1 MATLRPGLFVH
12 RTATDTLTAM
22 PSQVIAASGPRTA
35 FRKRVHSRLNR
46 RRTSP
51 AALTAIASEYE
62 VGEVL
67 EQDGALPLTWWVRA
81 PNFGDLLSPWLI
93 GRMTGR
99 EVVFADKTRPHYIAV
114 GSILKRVSPQS
125 VVWGSGSF
133 GNENRDQLVPEATYT
148 AVRGPL
154 SRARLLDVGATVPEV
169 YGDPALLTPLYYR
182 PKVKKTHD
190 IGIVA
195 RWSEKRWAQAKL
207 GPGVKLIDLGTDDVE
222 GVIKEM
228 LSCRQI
234 VTASLHGLIIADAY
248 GIPNAWVLSRTA
260 AGGEFKY
267 LDYFASVDKFRLP
280 QGVKIK
286 GREVTVAYLRSRL
299 DFDARPITFDFRKLL
314 DACPFL
320 ERRTTA

>member
-1 MATLRPGLFVH
+1 
-12 RTATDTLTAM
+12 M
-22 PSQVIAASGPRTA
+22 PSQVVTASGPRTTL
-35 FRKRVHSRLNR
+35 RKRVHTRLGR

-51 AALTAIASEYE
+51 SALSAIAGEYE
-62 VGEVL
+62 VASDVI
-67 EQDGALPLTWWVRA
+67 EQNGALPLTWWVRA

-93 GRMTGR
+93 GKMTGR
-99 EVVFADKTRPHYIAV
+99 QVVFADKSRPHYIAV
-114 GSILKRVSPQS
+114 GSILKRASPQS
-125 VVWGSGSF
+125 IVWGSGSF

-154 SRARLLDVGATVPEV
+154 SRARLLDVEAKVPEV
-169 YGDPALLTPLYYR
+169 YGDPALLTPLYFR

-195 RWSEKRWAQAKL
+195 RWSEKRWAEAQL

-222 GVIKEM
+222 GVLREIM
-228 LSCRQI
+228 SCRQI
-234 VTASLHGLIIADAY
+234 VTASLHGLVIADAY

-280 QGVKIK
+280 QGLKIK

-299 DFDARPITFDFRKLL
+299 DFDARPITFDFRRLL
-314 DACPFL
+314 DACPFM
-320 ERRTTA
+320 ERRPTA